1 MKRKIWLLI
10 IFVILVASLL
20 LSYSCSDGQQESE
33 NKQNDDVI
41 PIITVDE
48 LARHPEDFP
57 ESVGVS
63 GTVEDVSD
71 GYFTLGCEDI
81 CVVIPV
87 EYNENM
93 PEIGTDIV
101 VYGEVRSDDEGK
113 YVFHGQKIEIE

>member
-1 MKRKIWLLI
+1 MKRNIWLPITLVFLI
-10 IFVILVASLL
+10 ASPL
-20 LSYSCSDGQQESE
+20 LSYSCSDGQQTSE
-33 NKQNDDVI
+33 NRQNEDVI

-48 LARHPEDFP
+48 LARHPEDFS

-63 GTVEDVSD
+63 GTVEDVNE

-101 VYGEVRSDDEGK
+101 VYGEVRSDDDGK